1 MYKIGTLAIALLAT
15 SSAAAF
21 AGRVD
26 DRREHQFYKIEE
38 GRQDGSITW
47 TEGLKLRGEQ
57 KKISKVESILKSD
70 GYLSRKDR
78 RILNKMQNK
87 AAYDIGSQSND
98 RWQRVWWMPRFGR

>member
-1 MYKIGTLAIALLAT
+1 MFRIGTLALAILAT

-21 AGRVD
+21 AGKVD
-26 DRREHQFYKIEE
+26 DRREHQYYKIEQ

-57 KKISKVESILKSD
+57 RKISKVESILKSD
-70 GYLSRKDR
+70 GYLSKKDR

-87 AAYDIGSQSND
+87 AAYQIESQSDD
-98 RWQRVWWMPRFGR
+98 RWHRVWWMPRFGR